1 MGKVRITDE
10 VQSVR
15 TEVAK
20 LKNAGVEFI
29 IALGHSGLE
38 MDRRVA
44 REVDGV
50 DAVVGGHS
58 HSYLNSGK
66 SIEINEALE
75 LIIIIDL
82 IDRLGANNL
91 LLRLQ

>member
-1 MGKVRITDE
+1 VGRVRISDE

-20 LKNAGVEFI
+20 LKSAGVEFI
-29 IALGHSGLE
+29 IALGHSGLD

-58 HSYLNSGK
+58 HSYLISGK
-66 SIEINEALE
+66 SIAFGEAE
-75 LIIIIDL
+75 GRVWVI
-82 IDRLGANNL
+82 
-91 LLRLQ
+91 

>member
-1 MGKVRITDE
+1 MNNVGRAHIFDE

-15 TEVAK
+15 AEVAK

-29 IALGHSGLE
+29 IALGHSGLKI
-38 MDRRVA
+38 DRRVA

-58 HSYLNSGK
+58 NSYLISGK
-66 SIEINEALE
+66 SIAIDEAE
-75 LIIIIDL
+75 E
-82 IDRLGANNL
+82 
-91 LLRLQ
+91 

>member
-1 MGKVRITDE
+1 MNKVGKVRITDE
-10 VQSVR
+10 LQSVR

-58 HSYLNSGK
+58 HSYLYSGK
-66 SIEINEALE
+66 FTATSEAE
-75 LIIIIDL
+75 EY
-82 IDRLGANNL
+82 R
-91 LLRLQ
+91 

>member
-1 MGKVRITDE
+1 MNKVGKVRITE
-10 VQSVR
+10 EIQSVR
-15 TEVAK
+15 NEVAK

-58 HSYLNSGK
+58 HTYLISGK
-66 SIEINEALE
+66 STAISKAQE
-75 LIIIIDL
+75 LVIIIDL
-82 IDRLGANNL
+82 LETFFNFKHV
-91 LLRLQ
+91 